1 VQKLEGFV
9 HRLETEVRQ
18 NSDELERQKN
28 QNREFKGQLHI
39 SEKLLQDS
47 TIENERV
54 SKQLR
59 LSDEEL

>member
-1 VQKLEGFV
+1 MQKLEGFV

>member
-1 VQKLEGFV
+1 M